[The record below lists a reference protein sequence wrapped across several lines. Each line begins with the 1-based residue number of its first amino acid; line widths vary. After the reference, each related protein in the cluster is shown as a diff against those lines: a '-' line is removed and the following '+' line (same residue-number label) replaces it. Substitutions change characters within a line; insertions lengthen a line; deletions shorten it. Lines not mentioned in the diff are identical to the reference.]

1 MGKPMTIEEA
11 IEEVMSKPLIDL
23 WPTTAILLDLSRSGV
38 YGAAARGEIDT
49 MDIGRL
55 RKAIS
60 SPLRQKLKL
69 EAK

>member
-1 MGKPMTIEEA
+1 MEKPMTIEEA
-11 IEEVMSKPLIDL
+11 IQEVMRKPLIDL
-23 WPTTAILLDLSRSGV
+23 WPTTATLLDLSRSAV
-38 YGAAARGEIDT
+38 YDAAARGEIDT